1 MQTNCPAYVKVF
13 TNSKLKTVRVL
24 ATFDTSRRNKNGQIV
39 VTVQNAVFAS
49 GDVAT
54 MQQSEESRAQS
65 VANTLDLVRAQ
76 LRTSNLV
83 LI

>member
-1 MQTNCPAYVKVF
+1 MQTQCPVYVKVF

-54 MQQSEESRAQS
+54 MQQDEDSRDASVSATLAQIRTQCRTDNI
-65 VANTLDLVRAQ
+65 VLV
-76 LRTSNLV
+76 
-83 LI
+83 

>member
-1 MQTNCPAYVKVF
+1 MQTQCPVYVKVF

-24 ATFDTSRRNKNGQIV
+24 ATFDTSRRNKNGDIV

-54 MQQSEESRAQS
+54 MQQDEDSRAAS
-65 VANTLDLVRAQ
+65 VSATLAQIRTQCRTDNIVLV
-76 LRTSNLV
+76 
-83 LI
+83 

>member
-1 MQTNCPAYVKVF
+1 MQTQCPVYVKVF

-24 ATFDTSRRNKNGQIV
+24 ATFDTSRRNKKGQIV

-54 MQQSEESRAQS
+54 MQQDEDERAANVAHTIDQIRAQCRTNNI
-65 VANTLDLVRAQ
+65 VLV
-76 LRTSNLV
+76 
-83 LI
+83 